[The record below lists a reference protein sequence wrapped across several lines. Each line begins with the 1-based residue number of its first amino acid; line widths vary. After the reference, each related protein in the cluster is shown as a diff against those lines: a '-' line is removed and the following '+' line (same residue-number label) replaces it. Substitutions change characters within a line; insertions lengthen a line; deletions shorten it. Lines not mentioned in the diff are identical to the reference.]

1 MCTSL
6 LNRLLNPIDFM
17 CAEIIHYDNITLF
30 QVRNKRLLN
39 IVEQDL
45 SRQCKLH
52 AISPSRRMMY
62 TCHGKY
68 ETCCARLQPNMQ
80 RKKPIW
86 CLTTQDA
93 RNVRQ
98 CVSSRDN

>member
-39 IVEQDL
+39 IIEKDL
-45 SRQCKLH
+45 SRQ
-52 AISPSRRMMY
+52 Y
-62 TCHGKY
+62 T
-68 ETCCARLQPNMQ
+68 
-80 RKKPIW
+80 
-86 CLTTQDA
+86 
-93 RNVRQ
+93 
-98 CVSSRDN
+98 